1 MTAKKKEPA
10 FGEALAEVEAILERL
25 ENDAVDIDE
34 LSAEV
39 RRAAELIQ
47 LCRRKLEKTE
57 TEVRDL
63 VAVLAPEDAGTAA
76 GGAGDAGDTGADG
89 DTGPAAPPAGDALPF

>member
-1 MTAKKKEPA
+1 MSDPAGQEPA

-25 ENDAVDIDE
+25 ENDEVDVDE

-57 TEVRDL
+57 MEVRDL
-63 VAVLAPEDAGTAA
+63 VADLDAGTDDDVGAA
-76 GGAGDAGDTGADG
+76 DGAATEDDG
-89 DTGPAAPPAGDALPF
+89 DTGKPLG